1 MSTADSMLLVAGTT
15 VAHDLG
21 MTRRYRLRA
30 LLISRLVI
38 AGISIAAI
46 LVAIY
51 IPATIFQ
58 RVLFA
63 WVAIGSALGPV
74 ILCRALGLAIPVG
87 RVLPAIAAGFIA
99 AVVFYLLPNTPGD
112 IAERSLP
119 FTLGLLVLLVGRR

>member
-1 MSTADSMLLVAGTT
+1 MLLVTGTT

-21 MTRRYRLRA
+21 ITQRYRLQA

-38 AGISIAAI
+38 AAISIIAI

-51 IPATIFQ
+51 IPASIFQ

-74 ILCRALGLAIPVG
+74 ILCRALDIRIKDSRLV
-87 RVLPAIAAGFIA
+87 PAIATGFIA
-99 AVVFYLLPNTPGD
+99 AVICYLLPNTSGD
-112 IAERSLP
+112 IAERTAP
-119 FTLGLLVLLVGRR
+119 FCLGLSVLLLRRNS